1 MKLSNILLCLAA
13 ILIYSETAVCQ
24 SKTDSIRVNYSN
36 VDAKTSKA
44 PLYYLN
50 GVLVAKSF
58 PVLDPKHPFTI
69 DIQNKTEM
77 GEVYFTMPHADTI
90 ACLTPVE
97 LKKKYVRGATKLAIY
112 VLDGKVIRDLTLK
125 IEEAYVLSINVVSP
139 EDAKLDLGSKKI
151 SIINILTRSK
161 ENLAEASQIKIKGL
175 AR

>member
-1 MKLSNILLCLAA
+1 MKLSNVLFCLTAT
-13 ILIYSETAVCQ
+13 LVYSQSAVCQ
-24 SKTDSIRVNYSN
+24 SKTDSIKINYSN
-36 VDAKTSKA
+36 VDAKTSKG
-44 PLYYLN
+44 PLYFFN

-58 PVLDPKHPFTI
+58 PVLDPKHPFKIEIKET
-69 DIQNKTEM
+69 NKL
-77 GEVYFTMPHADTI
+77 GEVYITIPHADTI

-97 LKKKYVRGATKLAIY
+97 LKTKYVRGATKLAIY

-161 ENLAEASQIKIKGL
+161 ENLAEASQIRIKGL